1 MSKKKRRNNIRNDFK
16 VMNLKEIQKKLES
29 YSPFFRKVWA
39 VTATILPGQIRSY
52 QWVANKIG
60 NSEAVRAVGQAL
72 SKNPFPGIIPC
83 HRVICKN
90 GEIGGFFQ
98 GKKKKERLLKR
109 EGVLFYRAGSLK
121 FLKKGD
127 SK

>member
-1 MSKKKRRNNIRNDFK
+1 MNKRKMKKNIRNDFK
-16 VMNLKEIQKKLES
+16 VMNLKEIQEKLES
-29 YSPFFRKVWA
+29 YSPFYRRVWA
-39 VTATILPGQIRSY
+39 VTATILSGQVRSY

-72 SKNPFPGIIPC
+72 SENPFPVLIPC

-98 GKKKKERLLKR
+98 GKKKKESLLKR
-109 EGVLFYRAGSLK
+109 EGVLFYRTGSLK